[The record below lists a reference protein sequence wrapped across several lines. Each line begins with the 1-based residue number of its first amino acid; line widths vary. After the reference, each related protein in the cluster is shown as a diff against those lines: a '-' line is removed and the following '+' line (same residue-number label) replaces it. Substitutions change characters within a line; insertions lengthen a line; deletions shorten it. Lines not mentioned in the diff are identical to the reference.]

1 MEMLTVNIELYIADG
16 VLLNRSV
23 YERQSKL
30 RLAAVIDDT
39 IFITRGPLKF
49 WSQRQSLHGMNLM
62 QHIRNFCIIAHID
75 HGKSTLADRLIQ
87 TCGGVTQRE
96 LHAQMLDSMDIE
108 RERGITIKSNTIS
121 LDYTAPDGKKYLLN
135 LIDTPGHVDFSH
147 EVRRSLMAGDGALII
162 VDASQGVEAQ
172 TVANLYLAMEHD
184 LELLPVINKIDLP
197 AADIDMA
204 REAIDAELGLDPFE
218 AIAVSA
224 KTGEGIK
231 AVLNGIVEKLPP
243 PSGDPTAPLK
253 ALIFDAHFD
262 KYRGVILQCRVIE
275 GTLKTKD
282 VIHFMHAD
290 RDFTVDELGYN
301 QLKLM
306 PKDQLA
312 AGEVGYIVAGV
323 KSVQDIEIGDTITL
337 ADNPAADPI
346 PGYQEARQVVFSS
359 IYPMSSDQ
367 YVDLTK
373 ALEKLAINDAA
384 LTFEKDSSAALGF
397 GFRCGFLGL
406 LHLDVIQERLQRE
419 FDIGLVISAPSVS
432 YKVTLKDGKEIE
444 VDNPSYWP
452 DPMSIESITE
462 PYIKASILTPEENVG
477 PVMELCRDHRSESQ
491 TINYLSAGR
500 LEVVSEMPLGEVLFD
515 FYGKLKMITR
525 GYGSFD
531 YDPIEYRA
539 TDVVKVDILVNKEPV
554 DTLSYLVHREK
565 ARNRA
570 LHYCERLAKEIPRH
584 QFKIPV
590 QGVIGGNVIA
600 RSTIA
605 PFRKDVTAK
614 LYGGDVTRKKK
625 LLEKQKKGKAK
636 MKQFGS
642 VNIPQKA
649 FVSVLRA
656 DQD

>member
-1 MEMLTVNIELYIADG
+1 M
-16 VLLNRSV
+16 
-23 YERQSKL
+23 K
-30 RLAAVIDDT
+30 
-39 IFITRGPLKF
+39 
-49 WSQRQSLHGMNLM
+49 
-62 QHIRNFCIIAHID
+62 HIRNFCIIAHID

-87 TCGGVTQRE
+87 TCDGVAQRDV
-96 LHAQMLDSMDIE
+96 HAQMLDSMDIE
-108 RERGITIKSNTIS
+108 RERGITIKSNTMT
-121 LDYTAPDGKKYLLN
+121 LDYTSADGTEYQLN

-147 EVRRSLMAGDGALII
+147 EVRRSLMACEGALII

-184 LELLPVINKIDLP
+184 LELLPVINKIDLMT
-197 AADIDMA
+197 ADVDRA

-218 AIAVSA
+218 AIPVSA
-224 KTGEGIK
+224 KTGEGIED
-231 AVLNGIVEKLPP
+231 VLAGIVEKLPC
-243 PSGDPTAPLK
+243 PSGDSNAPLK
-253 ALIFDAHFD
+253 ALVFDAHFD
-262 KYRGVILQCRVIE
+262 KFRGVILQVRVME
-275 GTLKTKD
+275 GTLKPTD
-282 VIHFMHAD
+282 MIHFMHLG
-290 RDFTVDELGYN
+290 RDFKVDELGYN
-301 QLKLM
+301 QMKLV
-306 PKDQLA
+306 PKKQLS

-323 KSVQDIEIGDTITL
+323 KSVQDIEIGDTITQL
-337 ADNPAADPI
+337 DRPAEAPI
-346 PGYQEARQVVFSS
+346 PGYQEAKQVVFSS
-359 IYPMSSDQ
+359 IYPMSADE
-367 YVDLTK
+367 YKDLTK
-373 ALEKLAINDAA
+373 ALDKLAINDAA
-384 LTFEKDSSAALGF
+384 LTYEKDSSAALGF

-419 FDIGLVISAPSVS
+419 FDIGLVISAPSVK
-432 YKVTLKDGKEIE
+432 YKLTLKDGSEID

-452 DPMSIESITE
+452 DPMQIESCSE
-462 PYIKASILTPEENVG
+462 PYIKASILTPEEYVG
-477 PVMELCRDHRSESQ
+477 PIMELCREHRSESQ
-491 TINYLSAGR
+491 TMNYLSVGR
-500 LEVVSEMPLGEVLFD
+500 LEVISEMPLGEVLFD

-531 YDPIEYRA
+531 YEPIEYRK

-565 ARNRA
+565 ARTRA

-584 QFKIPV
+584 QFKIPI

-605 PFRKDVTAK
+605 PFRKDVTEK
-614 LYGGDVTRKKK
+614 LYGGDVSRKKK

-656 DQD
+656 DND